1 MPENT
6 TQIIEIALD
15 AMGGD
20 YAPAEP
26 VKAAVRAASELS
38 DARIILVGP
47 EDLLQKELSAYSYP
61 SERIQIRNATEVI
74 TPDETPVFALRAKKD
89 STIVVGCK
97 MVKNG
102 EASVFI
108 SAGSTGALVAGG
120 ALLVGRLKGVERTP
134 IAFELPTRG
143 GTGLLLDCGSSVDP
157 KPSMLVQ
164 FARMGS
170 LYMKNMRGLEN
181 PTVGLVNIGTED
193 EKGNALTKATHE
205 LLKECTDLNYIG
217 YVESRDIPLDGA
229 DVTVCDAFT
238 GNVILK
244 LYEGMGKLML
254 SALKDALMSN
264 VRSKV
269 GALLIKKSLKQTMT
283 RFDYKQY
290 GGAPLLGANGLV
302 LKTHGNSDAGSFYN
316 TILQGYDFS
325 KRGVNEQIAQAFREL
340 QSRNDTK
347 NTAAEQDASGR

>member
-1 MPENT
+1 MPDNT
-6 TQIIEIALD
+6 KTINIALD

-26 VKAAVRAASELS
+26 VKAAVQAASELS

-47 EDLLQKELSAYSYP
+47 EEQLKKELSAYSFP
-61 SERIQIRNATEVI
+61 ADRILIRNATEVI
-74 TPDETPVFALRAKKD
+74 SPEESPVSALRAKKD
-89 STIVVGCK
+89 STIVVGCR
-97 MVKNG
+97 MVRTG
-102 EASVFI
+102 EADVFI

-120 ALLVGRLKGVERTP
+120 SLVVGRLKGVERTP
-134 IAFELPTRG
+134 IAFELPTAG
-143 GTGLLLDCGSSVDP
+143 GTGLGLDCGANVDP

-170 LYMKNMRGLEN
+170 LYMKHMRGKEN
-181 PTVGLVNIGTED
+181 PIVGLVNIGTED
-193 EKGNALTKATHE
+193 EKGNALTKAAHE

-238 GNVILK
+238 GNIILK

-254 SALKDALMSN
+254 NALKDVLMS
-264 VRSKV
+264 STKTKI
-269 GALLIKKSLKQTMT
+269 GALLIKDSLQKTMK
-283 RFDYKQY
+283 RFDYKVY
-290 GGAPLLGANGLV
+290 GGAPLLGAKGLV

-316 TILQGYDFS
+316 TIIQGHDCS
-325 KRGVNEQIAQAFREL
+325 VRGVNDQIAQAFLTL
-340 QSRNDTK
+340 Q
-347 NTAAEQDASGR
+347 E